1 MPEVLSQRKDDVLI
15 GTFTSQKIL
24 EDTLIAQ
31 VRREL
36 LDMAD
41 RAEGKMLL
49 DFQGVTF
56 MSSSMIGSI
65 VLLNKKCRGRTEIRM
80 CNISPSVMEVFEI
93 TRLDKILKI
102 CGSLEQ
108 ALNDLASL
116 PERERAVP
124 A

>member
-15 GTFTSQKIL
+15 GTFTSQKFL

-56 MSSSMIGSI
+56 MASSMIGPASTPKRFSNSR
-65 VLLNKKCRGRTEIRM
+65 VHNSG
-80 CNISPSVMEVFEI
+80 EVAG
-93 TRLDKILKI
+93 L
-102 CGSLEQ
+102 
-108 ALNDLASL
+108 
-116 PERERAVP
+116 
-124 A
+124 